1 LPVNKLWLE
10 HTERAAWESV
20 EALREKLLEAEKR
33 IERLAPPVEGWP
45 ELLAT
50 LDALKE
56 ERGLGAH
63 SYGALIRE
71 LNELLTESL
80 ASARASEGEL
90 AREREKRALPA
101 ATTRAKR
108 FDSEDELPSA
118 LMADEDEY
126 ESGAGAQALRNL
138 WRRYRAHLRETSR
151 ISPDNL
157 LLAIEGEVDQLA
169 ELDEP
174 DLPDAALTLAV
185 LAMRLEHEAR
195 KRA

>member
-1 LPVNKLWLE
+1 MPTNKLWLE

-20 EALREKLLEAEKR
+20 VALREKLLEAEKR

-56 ERGLGAH
+56 ELGSSENNYA
-63 SYGALIRE
+63 ALVRE
-71 LNELLTESL
+71 LNLRVSAAF

-90 AREREKRALPA
+90 AREREKRSVPLAS
-101 ATTRAKR
+101 TRAAR
-108 FDSEDELPSA
+108 FEADDELPAS

-126 ESGAGAQALRNL
+126 ESGAGAQFLRGL
-138 WRRYRAHLRETSR
+138 WRRYRAHLRDASR
-151 ISPDNL
+151 VSPDTL
-157 LLAIEGEVDQLA
+157 VLAIEGEVDRLA

-174 DLPDAALTLAV
+174 ELAEVAMTIAV

-195 KRA
+195 KRS